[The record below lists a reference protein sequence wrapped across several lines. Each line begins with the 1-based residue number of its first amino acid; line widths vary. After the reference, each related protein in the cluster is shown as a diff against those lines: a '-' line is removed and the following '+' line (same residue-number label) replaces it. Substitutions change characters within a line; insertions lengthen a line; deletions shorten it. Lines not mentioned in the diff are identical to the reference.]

1 MIADFSH
8 VLKDCECLRFCE
20 IILHVLSCQ
29 NKVVLIELV
38 LGWSKVAKNDEL
50 IPVWQIAFD
59 LKLLFRPPKNVT
71 IDNLSQLMQ
80 ALLRS
85 LDLNISGVGKTTLYN
100 GLAKGILEIVKL
112 TKKARLYKI
121 EQAPKFLETIL
132 HRCPRQ
138 Y

>member
-1 MIADFSH
+1 MVADFSH
-8 VLKDCECLRFCE
+8 VLKDCECLRFSE

-29 NKVVLIELV
+29 YKVVLIELV
-38 LGWSKVAKNDEL
+38 LGWSKIAKNDEL
-50 IPVWQIAFD
+50 ISVWQIAFD
-59 LKLLFRPPKNVT
+59 LKLLFRPPQNVT

-85 LDLNISGVGKTTLYN
+85 LNLNISGVGIPAQYN
-100 GLAKGILEIVKL
+100 GLAKGILEVVEL
-112 TKKARLYKI
+112 TKEARLYKI

-132 HRCPRQ
+132 HRCSRQ